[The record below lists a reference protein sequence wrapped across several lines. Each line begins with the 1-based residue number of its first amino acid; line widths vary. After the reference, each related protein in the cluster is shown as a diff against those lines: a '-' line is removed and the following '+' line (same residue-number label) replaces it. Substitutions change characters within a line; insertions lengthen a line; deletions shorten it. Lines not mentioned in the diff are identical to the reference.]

1 MVKDMITIIKGEV
14 YKVEYYV
21 SDMKLKYGFAYC
33 KNGIIYPYMGEFMD
47 KFSNEPGVYYVGKK
61 KEKIYHFIKPFFIR
75 KGSGYLEADIKTANT
90 KNILDI
96 IEHDGLIDIDSD
108 VILSE
113 KGKLF
118 VPRIAH
124 DDNFLSRVIKTAIVR
139 KKIDLNDY
147 KNRFKSEYEL
157 NNYRRALLQNGNM
170 SVDKFLKWCDVLD
183 IDFQIRYFDKE
194 NSVQP
199 MNFEG
204 MESE

>member
-1 MVKDMITIIKGEV
+1 MEDMITIIKGEV
-14 YKVEYYV
+14 YKVQNYQP
-21 SDMKLKYGFAYC
+21 DIKLKHGFAYL
-33 KNGIIYPYMGEFMD
+33 KNGILYPYLGEFIS
-47 KFSNEPGVYYVGKK
+47 KFTREPGVYHIGKK
-61 KEKIYHFIKPFFIR
+61 KDKIYHFIQPFFIR
-75 KGSGYLEADIKTANT
+75 KNSGYSEKDIRVTNT

-96 IEHDGLIDIDSD
+96 IEHEGLIDIDSD

-118 VPRIAH
+118 VPRISS
-124 DDNFLSRVIKTAIVR
+124 DDNFLSRVIKTAIVK

-183 IDFQIRYFDKE
+183 ISFEMKYFDRE

-204 MESE
+204 IECE